1 MNKQIVLG
9 WGLITAAFFGGA
21 TFASAAESIGGAEI
35 VVNEVKG
42 NLTAGKV
49 VTVLRGDDVYRD
61 EGVKTEADSTAKL
74 VLRDKTIL
82 TVGPSSTVKLDRFVY
97 AGEGS
102 TGAIAVNLIR
112 GALRFSTGN
121 AAKNSYL
128 ITTPTAAL
136 GVRGT
141 IFTIEATR
149 AKTLVTLNEGE
160 MNVCMR
166 AFRQRCVVLDHPGQQ
181 ATVTATQVATIA
193 DPTSPSVGGILGA
206 IFGAVRGTP
215 AAHAA
220 PAAPAAP
227 VLQVLVPVD
236 RAMVKVMEMGTASA
250 REETTGMA
258 TTVTGMA
265 MGTGTALATAA
276 EMDTEIA

>member
-149 AKTLVTLNEGE
+149 AKTLVTLNEGA
-160 MNVCMR
+160 MDVCMR
-166 AFRQRCVVLDHPGQQ
+166 AFRQRCVVLDHPGRQ
-181 ATVTATQVATIA
+181 AILQSLNAQFWSASRKA
-193 DPTSPSVGGILGA
+193 RLAQWPRQRAHCLDP
-206 IFGAVRGTP
+206 GTP
-215 AAHAA
+215 
-220 PAAPAAP
+220 
-227 VLQVLVPVD
+227 VSG
-236 RAMVKVMEMGTASA
+236 RAC
-250 REETTGMA
+250 
-258 TTVTGMA
+258 
-265 MGTGTALATAA
+265 
-276 EMDTEIA
+276 

>member
-74 VLRDKTIL
+74 MLRDKTIL

-102 TGAIAVNLIR
+102 TGAIAVNLIK

-149 AKTLVTLNEGE
+149 AKTLVTLNEGA
-160 MNVCMR
+160 MDVCMR
-166 AFRQRCVVLDHPGQQ
+166 AFRQR
-181 ATVTATQVATIA
+181 
-193 DPTSPSVGGILGA
+193 
-206 IFGAVRGTP
+206 
-215 AAHAA
+215 
-220 PAAPAAP
+220 
-227 VLQVLVPVD
+227 
-236 RAMVKVMEMGTASA
+236 
-250 REETTGMA
+250 
-258 TTVTGMA
+258 
-265 MGTGTALATAA
+265 
-276 EMDTEIA
+276 